1 MGPSGYHARPA
12 DARRGG
18 LVLLHDGWDVG
29 AHIRALADLFAEAG
43 FEVRAPYLF
52 AGFDDEAAHPGADSA
67 ALDPFA
73 RAGWGLGC
81 LPEVEAAIEA
91 LEGPVFA
98 LGFAFGGTVAW
109 LAAGRC
115 AGLAAVSSVSGG
127 HVARWLDEG
136 PRCPTI
142 LHFGKH
148 DPMIP
153 PADVQRISEAHPD
166 LPVWLYDAGHGF
178 CAPGPE
184 HDANAAHLAL
194 LRTRQLFHRA
204 GGKGEMGG

>member
-1 MGPSGYHARPA
+1 MPPA

-18 LVLLHDGWDVG
+18 LVLLHDGWEIG
-29 AHIRALADLFAEAG
+29 AHVRALAGAFAEAG
-43 FEVRAPYLF
+43 FEVALPFLF
-52 AGFDDEAAHPGADSA
+52 EGLDISGARQDAFEA
-67 ALDPFA
+67 
-73 RAGWGLGC
+73 AGWGEAC
-81 LPEVEAAIEA
+81 LPQVRAAA
-91 LEGPVFA
+91 DLLAGPVSV
-98 LGFAFGGTVAW
+98 LGLSFGGTVAW
-109 LAAGRC
+109 LAAGRLS
-115 AGLAAVSSVSGG
+115 GLSAVSSLSGG

-148 DPMIP
+148 DAMIP

-178 CAPGPE
+178 CTPGAEYDP
-184 HDANAAHLAL
+184 DAAHLAM

-204 GGKGEMGG
+204 GGKAEMGG